1 MLSLF
6 LQRIVLFY
14 YKRLAI
20 SSDKCHPTKCNA
32 LNLFPHYFLTFLKC
46 DFLPQGR
53 FLHLGQ
59 QQQQPKYNAGELYD
73 FSLHNF
79 SNETEPL
86 KNSDDVSIEI
96 KVEGSC

>member
-1 MLSLF
+1 MSSDQMQRTQFISTLF
-6 LQRIVLFY
+6 LDF
-14 YKRLAI
+14 
-20 SSDKCHPTKCNA
+20 
-32 LNLFPHYFLTFLKC
+32 FEMW
-46 DFLPQGR
+46 FLPQGR

-59 QQQQPKYNAGELYD
+59 QQQPKYNAGELCD